1 MKKGW
6 NRDTAFALIILGLFG
21 LIIPLG
27 IMERSAEKELD
38 ALMAKQKEIISLS
51 GEYRALKENVDF
63 AERKSSLPQ
72 IRGVADAI
80 DNVSSSLGIRGKIK
94 SVKAVSSREIKGS
107 MNEESA
113 EVLIEKVTL
122 NELVNLFYRIGDA
135 PMILSVKKVTMKKSF
150 ESPELL
156 NVTMTMALFTR
167 K

>member
-1 MKKGW
+1 MKQRW
-6 NRDTAFALIILGLFG
+6 NRDTAFALIILGLFV
-21 LIIPLG
+21 LVLPLG

-38 ALMAKQKEIISLS
+38 ALTAKQKELVSMS

-63 AERKSSLPQ
+63 AERKPSLPQ
-72 IRGVADAI
+72 VRGIADAL
-80 DNVSSSLGIRGKIK
+80 DNISSSLGIKGKVK
-94 SVKAVSSREIKGS
+94 SVKAVSSREIQGS

-156 NVTMTMALFTR
+156 DVTMTMALFTR

>member
-1 MKKGW
+1 MKNGW
-6 NRDTAFALIILGLFG
+6 NRDTAFALIILGLFA
-21 LIIPLG
+21 LILPLG
-27 IMERSAEKELD
+27 IMERSSEKELD
-38 ALMAKQKEIISLS
+38 ALMAKQKEIVSLS

-94 SVKAVSSREIKGS
+94 SVRGVSSREIKGS

-122 NELVNLFYRIGDA
+122 NELVNLFCRIGDA